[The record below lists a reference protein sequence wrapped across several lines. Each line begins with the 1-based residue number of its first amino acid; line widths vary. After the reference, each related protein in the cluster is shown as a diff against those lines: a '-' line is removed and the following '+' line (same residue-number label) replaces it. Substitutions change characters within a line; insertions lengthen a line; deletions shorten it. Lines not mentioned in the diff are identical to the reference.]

1 MSNFKKRTQ
10 PIRHVPGTFLEIR
23 LKVQTSCISWGPS
36 GTLRGATCLLQVFYT
51 SITVFYWKNK
61 YSKVLNREVH
71 ETPMGTSCEMSWR
84 SNDGT
89 FWGRP
94 RGVGHTCFLNS
105 TQKDI
110 KLTLTGYSRLKNCS
124 SKKLSEQ
131 YSD

>member
-1 MSNFKKRTQ
+1 
-10 PIRHVPGTFLEIR
+10 
-23 LKVQTSCISWGPS
+23 
-36 GTLRGATCLLQVFYT
+36 
-51 SITVFYWKNK
+51 
-61 YSKVLNREVH
+61 
-71 ETPMGTSCEMSWR
+71 MGTNCEMSWQ
-84 SNDGT
+84 SNHGT

-124 SKKLSEQ
+124 SEKLGKQ